1 MYIKPYF
8 SISFNT
14 FTNLY
19 FPLLLLFLGKI
30 SALVLVSPDTTKFH
44 IPFGGE
50 HPFCKKF
57 RNKLSK
63 NYGGGTKYVFLLPVS
78 ELIKK
83 LPVPGKHVIS
93 KSNGIIVPY
102 SNYNPASDSLSRYK
116 SFAKY
121 SELAIWNSYL
131 PNRQDT
137 ISLIQ
142 KLKDMPQY
150 HHLSIACIGY
160 DSLSEKNPDVQFGL
174 TGGIEYNESSIYAA
188 SREVWEELGLSSGN
202 ESSSSKYP
210 IDKLVLSVCNSFL
223 FVF

>member
-1 MYIKPYF
+1 MYFLQKIHL
-8 SISFNT
+8 
-14 FTNLY
+14 TNRSL
-19 FPLLLLFLGKI
+19 FLTFLGKI
-30 SALVLVSPDTTKFH
+30 SALVLVSPDTKRFH

-57 RNKLSK
+57 RNKSSK

-78 ELIKK
+78 ELLKK
-83 LPVPGKHVIS
+83 FPEPGKQVIS
-93 KSNGIIVPY
+93 KSNGTIVPY

-121 SELAIWNSYL
+121 SEFAIWNSYL

-137 ISLIQ
+137 VYLIQ

-160 DSLSEKNPDVQFGL
+160 DSLLEKTPDVQFGL
-174 TGGIEYNESSIYAA
+174 TGGIEYNESSNYAA
-188 SREVWEELGLSSGN
+188 SREVWEELGLSSG
-202 ESSSSKYP
+202 
-210 IDKLVLSVCNSFL
+210 IDKLVLSIGNSFL